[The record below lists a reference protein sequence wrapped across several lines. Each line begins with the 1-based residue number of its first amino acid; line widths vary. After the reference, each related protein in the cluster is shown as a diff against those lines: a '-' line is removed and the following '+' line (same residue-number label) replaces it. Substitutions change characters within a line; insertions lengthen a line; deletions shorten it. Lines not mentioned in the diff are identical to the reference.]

1 MVNLKRVET
10 LETEHAVKKPSDKDE
25 GKLHVA
31 LEKDFDKIGKN
42 DLRRVFLY
50 TTLYLS

>member
-1 MVNLKRVET
+1 MVNLKRAET

-31 LEKDFDKIGKN
+31 LEKDFDKIGKTICVEYSCTR
-42 DLRRVFLY
+42 LCI
-50 TTLYLS
+50 